1 MNQQPFCDACEYVM
15 KSEREKAGIGTLSE
29 KTLHA
34 VLKRYF
40 APSTGDR
47 EIKIGRYVAD
57 IVGEN
62 GIIEIQTQGF
72 DKIRGKLTAFL
83 DCARVTVVYPIAATK
98 WLCWVDRETGVVTKK
113 RKSPKTGTVYD
124 AFFELYKIKQ
134 LLSHPNLSVCLV
146 FLEIEEYRYLD
157 GWSRDK
163 KKGSSRCERL
173 PVDIVGEITLNHT
186 KEYINLIPESLPK
199 PFTTKDFSKAA
210 KLNLSSAQL
219 ALNVLHHIGAVN
231 RTGKRGNLYLYET
244 SENEQPVS
252 DFMHDSITQEN
263 DRIDE

>member
-1 MNQQPFCDACEYVM
+1 MNQSSFLDSCEYVIGND
-15 KSEREKAGIGTLSE
+15 REKAGIGTLSE

-40 APSTGDR
+40 APSAGDR
-47 EIKIGRYVAD
+47 EVKIGRYVAD

-72 DKIRGKLTAFL
+72 DKLKGKLAAFL

-98 WLCWVDRETGVVTKK
+98 WLCWIDGETGEVTKK
-113 RKSPKTGTVYD
+113 RRSPKTGTVYD

-134 LLSHPNLSVCLV
+134 LLNHSNLSICLV
-146 FLEIEEYRYLD
+146 FLEIEEYRYLN
-157 GWSRDK
+157 GWSKDK

-173 PVDIVGEITLNHT
+173 PVDITGEIYLNNT
-186 KEYINLIPESLPK
+186 RDYINLIPEALPT
-199 PFTTKDFSKAA
+199 PFTTKDFAKEA

-219 ALNVLHHIGAVN
+219 ALNVLNHIGAVN
-231 RTGKRGNLYLYET
+231 RTGKRGNLHLYET
-244 SENEQPVS
+244 SENGMPES
-252 DFMHDSITQEN
+252 GFMRDSLTQEN

>member
-1 MNQQPFCDACEYVM
+1 MNKQTFHDAYESIIS
-15 KSEREKAGIGTLSE
+15 SERERAGIGTLSE

-40 APSTGDR
+40 APNAGDR
-47 EIKIGRYVAD
+47 EVKIGRYVAD

-72 DKIRGKLTAFL
+72 DKLRGKLAAFL

-98 WLCWVDRETGVVTKK
+98 WLCWIDGETGVVTKK
-113 RKSPKTGTVYD
+113 RRSPKTGTVYD

-134 LLSHPNLSVCLV
+134 LLGHPNLTICLV
-146 FLEIEEYRYLD
+146 LLEIEEYRNLD

-173 PVDIVGEITLNHT
+173 PIDIIDEVYLKNTRD
-186 KEYINLIPESLPK
+186 YINLMPESSPK

-210 KLNLSSAQL
+210 KMNLSSAQL
-219 ALNVLHHIGAVN
+219 ALNVLYHIGAVT
-231 RTGKRGNLYLYET
+231 RTGKRGNLNLYET
-244 SENEQPVS
+244 SENELPIS
-252 DFMHDSITQEN
+252 GFMNERVTQEN
-263 DRIDE
+263 DRIEE